1 MHTLTVHS
9 ASGAYDVLV
18 GDGVVA
24 HLAEQLRAIAGGHV
38 WRAVMITDEHVYA
51 RHGNRVFG
59 EMGDTDARICTIP
72 AGERSKNM
80 HTVYDLITQMLEAR
94 CDRHTIV
101 VAFGGGVVG
110 DVAGFV
116 AATYMRGIPYVHVP
130 TTILAHDSSV
140 GGKVGINH
148 PLAKNVIGAFY
159 PPRAVVYDTSFLH
172 TLPDREVRSGL
183 AEVIKHG
190 LIADASFVEWCI
202 AHMDALRACHREHM
216 AKALHRGMA
225 IKAGIVSADER
236 EQGNRAVLNLGHTI
250 GHALEAVSQY
260 VRWTHGEAISIG
272 MCGSARIAHAM
283 GLCAWDVVTR
293 TEEVLRAA
301 HLPTTLPVDVATNDV
316 IEAMQRDKKFHNGNA
331 VFVLPVRIGSVTIV
345 RNVPM
350 HIVVR
355 CLHELQGGQT
365 A

>member
-9 ASGAYDVLV
+9 ASGAYDVIV
-18 GDGVVA
+18 GDGAVA
-24 HLAEQLRAIAGGHV
+24 HLPEQLRAIAGGGD
-38 WRAVMITDEHVYA
+38 WRAVIITDEHVYE
-51 RHGNRVFG
+51 RHGSRVF
-59 EMGDTDARICTIP
+59 EQLRDQHARICTIA

-80 HTVYDLITQMLEAR
+80 DTVDDLITQMLKAH
-94 CDRHTIV
+94 CDRQTIV
-101 VAFGGGVVG
+101 VALGGGVVG

-130 TTILAHDSSV
+130 TTIVAHDSSV

-159 PPRAVVYDTSFLH
+159 PPRAVVYDTSFLQ
-172 TLPDREVRSGL
+172 TLPEREVRSGL

-190 LIADASFVEWCI
+190 LIADESFVYWCV
-202 AHMDALRACHREHM
+202 AHMDALRACDREHI
-216 AKALHRGMA
+216 ATALHRGME

-236 EQGNRAVLNLGHTI
+236 EHGNRAVLNLGHTI

-260 VRWTHGEAISIG
+260 ARWTHGEAIAIG

-283 GLCAWDVVTR
+283 GLCPSDVVAR
-293 TEEVLRAA
+293 TEDVLRAA
-301 HLPTTLPVDVATNDV
+301 HLPTTLPDDVATNDV
-316 IEAMQRDKKFHNGNA
+316 IEAMMRDKKFHNGNA
-331 VFVLPVRIGSVTIV
+331 VFVLPERIGCVTIA

-355 CLHELQGGQT
+355 CLHELRGGQT